1 MPIHPFRSGCHVLST
16 AFRLRASVS
25 RVAETLA
32 TRYLAGFLSP
42 ERGGTD
48 RWRAANPFLMAGG
61 MGRGGSGGRDLLA
74 GWLQCWSACFLWGR
88 GDGMAW
94 GGGCLSVG
102 DDGSRKGN
110 VDGGQRGDEG
120 YLIPASRT
128 VDGDQVAP
136 LGRYSTPLSAPW
148 TPQRRSQD
156 ALVRWCRFF
165 GG

>member
-74 GWLQCWSACFLWGR
+74 RWLAASVLVCLLPLGGW
-88 GDGMAW
+88 DGMGW
-94 GGGCLSVG
+94 WVSE
-102 DDGSRKGN
+102 
-110 VDGGQRGDEG
+110 RG
-120 YLIPASRT
+120 R
-128 VDGDQVAP
+128 
-136 LGRYSTPLSAPW
+136 
-148 TPQRRSQD
+148 
-156 ALVRWCRFF
+156 
-165 GG
+165 